1 MGARVGGGKRRCISM
16 IQIRNV
22 LPQSALAAKPE
33 SIPPRLVS
41 HARVEIG
48 QVAASAQAFELG
60 TVLGSCVAVCLY
72 DPIRHL
78 GGMNHILLPG
88 KSLKGPSTRYGIHAM
103 EILINDIMQ
112 LGGDRKK
119 LVAKA
124 FGGANVIQAL
134 KQMPIGDNNVKFVR
148 EFLSTERIPLVAQ
161 RLGGSHAIVVQ
172 FRTDTGKARVRNV
185 DGSRMQQILR
195 DEKSYKR
202 AHSADIFYTGE
213 ITLF

>member
-1 MGARVGGGKRRCISM
+1 M

-22 LPQSALAAKPE
+22 LPQTAFTAKAA
-33 SIPPRLVS
+33 STPPRFVS
-41 HARVEIG
+41 HARVNIG
-48 QVAASAQAFELG
+48 QVAASAEPFELG

-88 KSLKGPSTRYGIHAM
+88 KSLKGPCTRYGIHAM

-119 LVAKA
+119 LIAKA
-124 FGGANVIQAL
+124 FGGANVIQEL
-134 KQMPIGDNNVKFVR
+134 KQTPIGDNNVKFVR
-148 EFLSTERIPLVAQ
+148 EFLATERIPLVAQ
-161 RLGGSHAIVVQ
+161 RLGGSNAVIVQ
-172 FRTDTGKARVRNV
+172 FRTDTGKATVRNV
-185 DGSRMQQILR
+185 GGSRLPQVLR
-195 DEKSYKR
+195 EEISYKR

>member
-1 MGARVGGGKRRCISM
+1 M

-22 LPQSALAAKPE
+22 LPQSVLAPKTE
-33 SIPPRLVS
+33 RIPSRFVS
-41 HARVEIG
+41 HARVNIG
-48 QVAASAQAFELG
+48 QVAASAEAFELG

-72 DPIRHL
+72 DPVRHL

-88 KSLKGPSTRYGIHAM
+88 KALNRPSTRYGIHAM

-112 LGGDRKK
+112 LGGNRNM

-124 FGGANVIQAL
+124 FGGANVIQEL
-134 KQMPIGDNNVKFVR
+134 RQTPIGDNNVKFVR
-148 EFLSTERIPLVAQ
+148 EFLATERIPLVAQ
-161 RLGGSHAIVVQ
+161 RLGGSQAVIVQ
-172 FRTDTGKARVRNV
+172 FRTDTGKAKVRNIN
-185 DGSRMQQILR
+185 GSRIQQILH
-195 DEKSYKR
+195 DEISYKR

>member
-1 MGARVGGGKRRCISM
+1 M

-22 LPQSALAAKPE
+22 LPQSAFTAKTE
-33 SIPPRLVS
+33 STPPRFVS
-41 HARVEIG
+41 HARVNIG
-48 QVAASAQAFELG
+48 QVAASAEPFELG

-88 KSLKGPSTRYGIHAM
+88 KSLTGRCTRYGIHAM

-112 LGGDRKK
+112 LGGDRRK

-124 FGGANVIQAL
+124 FGGANVIQEL
-134 KQMPIGDNNVKFVR
+134 KQTPIGDNNVKFVR
-148 EFLSTERIPLVAQ
+148 EFLSTEKIPLVAQ
-161 RLGGSHAIVVQ
+161 RLGGSNAVILQ
-172 FRTDTGKARVRNV
+172 FRTDTGKARVRDV
-185 DGSRMQQILR
+185 DGSRLKQIIR

-202 AHSADIFYTGE
+202 THSADILYTGE